1 MTIERV
7 YPMAVHRFAIVLV
20 LALFSNAAAAASYP
34 ERPVRMI
41 VPFSPGGGTDII
53 GRVLAER
60 FTEGFARQFIV
71 DNRPGGGAMIGANLV
86 ARSTPDGHTLLV
98 GTSAELTISPSLY
111 GGAPYD
117 PVKDFVPI
125 ALLGVSPVVL
135 VAHPKVEAKD
145 IRDIIS
151 RAKANPGK
159 LAIANGGTGAA
170 PHLAGELLKSIA
182 GVDFIMVPYKG
193 AGPALTDVIGG
204 QVELSF
210 TTVASGLAHI
220 RSNRL
225 KPIAVIAGRRSPL
238 LPDVPS
244 VAEQG
249 IANYEAVTW
258 FGLFAPAHTRK
269 EVVEALRAA
278 TDKALTNKA
287 MQSRLESLGIEP
299 GSVELGGDVLAARIR
314 TELARWN
321 TVVKAAG
328 IKGE

>member
-1 MTIERV
+1 MSRYLQV
-7 YPMAVHRFAIVLV
+7 AVGIL
-20 LALFSNAAAAASYP
+20 LAALGGGVRAAGYP

-60 FTEGFARQFIV
+60 FTDQFGKPFIV

-86 ARSTPDGHTLLV
+86 AKASPDGHTLLV
-98 GTSAELTISPSLY
+98 GTSAELTISPSIY
-111 GGAPYD
+111 GGAPYN
-117 PVKDFVPI
+117 PETDFVPL

-135 VAHPKVEAKD
+135 VASPKFEGKD
-145 IRDIIS
+145 VREIIN
-151 RAKANPGK
+151 RAKASPGK

-182 GVDFIMVPYKG
+182 GVNYIMVPYKG
-193 AGPALTDVIGG
+193 AGPALIDVMGG

-210 TTVASGLAHI
+210 TTIASVLGYI
-220 RSNRL
+220 RSNRI
-225 KPIAVIAGRRSPL
+225 KPIAVIAAKRSSL

-249 IANYEAVTW
+249 IPNYEAVTW
-258 FGLFAPAHTRK
+258 FGLFTPAHTRK
-269 EVVEALRAA
+269 DVNDTLREA
-278 TDKALTNKA
+278 TDKALRDKA
-287 MQSRLESLGIEP
+287 MQTRLETLGIEA
-299 GSVELGGDVLAARIR
+299 GSVEAGGEALTTRIR
-314 TELARWN
+314 TELARWSK
-321 TVVKAAG
+321 VVKTAG